1 MVLHAG
7 RDFLRGI
14 VANFGWHFAVLLVS
28 VYAGL
33 KGFIFQMA
41 GSAMLPYFKNLNI
54 TGDKYQSYG
63 TVAQTPW
70 ALKAAIGLLSDTV
83 PFFGFHKKSYILLVS
98 IVGTICFA
106 ILGAIQL
113 TPTLAPIAALL
124 LLLGNLQLAAVDLL
138 CEGKYAEMMVSK
150 PESGSDLVTYVW
162 GLYMTG
168 TFFGSLIAGPMADH
182 VNPRYIF
189 LVCLPLAAQVIF
201 PVAYGWL
208 PETPLPPHQRGIRR
222 DKINA
227 HPDLFKLSV
236 MMTVGALAV
245 GLSALLGDGSIQ
257 STVSTTT
264 AFTLCVLG
272 FKWLPGML
280 KRANLYMFLSSMLYV
295 SLPGALDY
303 WFTGDEVCVPGGPH
317 FSFTYYVTYASLVG
331 SLAGAVGVAAFQAFL
346 SRGKFRTAFWTT
358 CLVKLAASFFDIFIV
373 KRYNVR
379 FGIPDKLAFMLGD
392 AVIFQVAYTLDFMPA
407 VVLTSK
413 VCPKGMEAS
422 VYALLA
428 SYQNLGS
435 NVSRAL
441 GVALIDYLGIKTT
454 APCDFT
460 NLPIAIFIAHI
471 VLPLLVFPLVFVLIP
486 DAKMTDDLL
495 GPDGGAS
502 DGAVEF
508 TRVPTEDVESPLE
521 EKRVSQESAVTP
533 QASKAVEIEGDDLDT
548 SADLEGRKAGDVAYS
563 AAQSVLSIT
572 PGGQSL
578 PTENPLGGDIAS
590 SMIEDDEVIRNEKR

>member
-1 MVLHAG
+1 
-7 RDFLRGI
+7 
-14 VANFGWHFAVLLVS
+14 
-28 VYAGL
+28 
-33 KGFIFQMA
+33 MA

-83 PFFGFHKKSYILLVS
+83 PFFGYHKSSYILLVS
-98 IVGTICFA
+98 VMGTICFA
-106 ILGAIQL
+106 VLGAVQL
-113 TPTLAPIAALL
+113 GPSSAPIAALL
-124 LLLGNLQLAAVDLL
+124 MLLGNLQLATVDLL

-162 GLYMTG
+162 GLYMVG

-201 PVAYGWL
+201 PVAAGWL
-208 PETPLPPHQRGIRR
+208 PETPLPPNQRGIRR

-227 HPDLFKLSV
+227 HPDLFKLSL

-245 GLSALLGDGSIQ
+245 GLSALLGTGALQ
-257 STVSTTT
+257 SAVSTAT
-264 AFTLCVLG
+264 ALTLCILG
-272 FKWLPGML
+272 FRWLPGML
-280 KRANLYMFLSSMLYV
+280 KQANLYMFLSSMLYV

-303 WFTGDEVCVPGGPH
+303 WFTGDAQCVPDGPH

-379 FGIPDKLAFMLGD
+379 FGIPDKVAFMLGD

-435 NVSRAL
+435 NVSRTL
-441 GVALIDYLGIKTT
+441 GVALIDFLGIKTT

-460 NLPIAIFIAHI
+460 NLPKAIFIAH
-471 VLPLLVFPLVFVLIP
+471 VLLPLLVFPLVFILIP

-495 GPDGGAS
+495 GQEGGPAEGGS
-502 DGAVEF
+502 EF
-508 TRVPTEDVESPLE
+508 TRVPTEDLESPME
-521 EKRVSQESAVTP
+521 EKVLSEKPVSKPEK
-533 QASKAVEIEGDDLDT
+533 SKAVAVERDELGNND
-548 SADLEGRKAGDVAYS
+548 ADDVAHS
-563 AAQSVLSIT
+563 ASQSIMSVT

-578 PTENPLGGDIAS
+578 PAEAQLGGDIATS
-590 SMIEDDEVIRNEKR
+590 VIEDDDVLENAKR